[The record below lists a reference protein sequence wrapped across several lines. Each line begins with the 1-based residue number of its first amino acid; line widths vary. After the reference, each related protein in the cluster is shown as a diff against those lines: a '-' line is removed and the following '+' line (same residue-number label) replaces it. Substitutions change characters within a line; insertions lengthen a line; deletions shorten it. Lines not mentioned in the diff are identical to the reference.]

1 MLGRV
6 SAGDAQLSGLAAGF
20 SIGFGI
26 WTTTCAIRQTKR
38 CKNPR
43 RSLFLYMVWGE
54 ILANLFMG
62 ILAWLAINKVIAQ
75 SLTFFIAIT
84 TCWVFE
90 LHLYF
95 QIIINRCG
103 VVADDKD
110 MIRRLKI
117 ITAALIFLINISVYT
132 IWIPSQLDPPPFQI
146 LVIVNKYWDRTT
158 KGILMAIDICLNYY
172 FLRVVQQRLV
182 KNHGLI
188 KYKPLVHFNAWLMVV
203 SLLMDALLIGLES
216 VSLKNHSVVFDQF
229 HPLVYLV
236 KLHIELS
243 MADLI
248 TKLAKSSAEDRI
260 NDFYNSNHDREFLDW
275 NRPRL
280 DSDPAVA
287 PPAFLRRITGDE
299 KRMPVLNHTTSR
311 DTGYAEM
318 APTRSS
324 TRRESQT
331 TATVSVTERGEEDTL
346 LVESSKLK

>member
-75 SLTFFIAIT
+75 SLTFFIALT

-110 MIRRLKI
+110 MIRRVKI

-146 LVIVNKYWDRTT
+146 LVIVNKYWDRTS

-182 KNHGLI
+182 KHHGLI
-188 KYKPLVHFNAWLMVV
+188 RYKPLVHFNAWLMLV
-203 SLLMDALLIGLES
+203 SVLMD
-216 VSLKNHSVVFDQF
+216 
-229 HPLVYLV
+229 LV

-260 NDFYNSNHDREFLDW
+260 NDFYNSNHDREFHDW
-275 NRPRL
+275 NMPRI
-280 DSDPAVA
+280 DSHPVVT
-287 PPAFLRRITGDE
+287 PPAFLRSTTGDE
-299 KRMPVLNHTTSR
+299 KRMPVLNHTTSS

-324 TRRESQT
+324 RRESQT
-331 TATVSVTERGEEDTL
+331 TATVSVTERTEEDTI
-346 LVESSKLK
+346 LVERVELK